1 MNLGRSGLEPPA
13 AVGSVTG
20 SLLDPASAAKDA
32 RSVGAATTQATARI
46 RPLDLDLLRLSY
58 VCRANTLLQD
68 LPERSL
74 VLSNIHGF
82 FDASPDRASVER
94 FSLSAL
100 IDRGRVRATCEA
112 DEVTAARGEA

>member
-32 RSVGAATTQATARI
+32 RSVGAARI

-74 VLSNIHGF
+74 VLSSIHGF

-100 IDRGRVRATCEA
+100 IDRGRARATCEA